1 METPFFGP
9 SYVSKSTN
17 LADQRLIN
25 LYPEVVETKTGK
37 AIGMLTL
44 CPGLTLR
51 VNLDHGPILS
61 RSMMVMAGLLY
72 VISGTTLYRV
82 SPTFTPTE
90 IGTISLT
97 SNVSAYVYSTVTGL
111 VPIAL
116 PFTAP
121 SDGNIYLINN
131 GAQLLI
137 SIGAPTAYQ
146 DGFGLM
152 VQPNSNIWWQSNLLD
167 LTTWD
172 ALNFASASGDSD
184 NIVGIIQLKL
194 EVFLVKQYETEVW
207 VNVGTPGFAF
217 QRVSGIYVEQGAVT
231 GATISRI
238 GEKFMFLGQSTQGNN
253 VVIEMNSY
261 TPRRVSTHAIEEEI
275 SGYSTT
281 TDAFS
286 YTYQQ
291 EGHVFYVL
299 VFPSGNTVWVY
310 DATSSDLLGIPC
322 WHQRAA
328 FANGAFSRHWG
339 NSYVFFAGLH
349 LVGDYTNGNVYSY
362 DTAVLTDNGTTRKWL
377 RSWNA
382 LPKMPEDVT
391 RFAALWIDMQTGL
404 GIDPSTD
411 PQVVLRFSDD
421 GGHNWS
427 NEFIRSAGKLGQTAR
442 RVKFNRLG
450 STRKSTGLNRIFE
463 LSSTDIM
470 PVNMFG
476 AYLR

>member
-37 AIGMLTL
+37 SIGMLTL
-44 CPGLTLR
+44 CPGLKLQFTL
-51 VNLDHGPILS
+51 DAGPILS
-61 RSMMVMAGLLY
+61 RSMIVMEGNLY
-72 VISGTTLYRV
+72 IISGNTLYRI
-82 SPTFTPTE
+82 SPTFVATVV
-90 IGTISLT
+90 GTISIT
-97 SNVSAYVYSTVTGL
+97 SSVSAYVYSASGGL
-111 VPIAL
+111 VPVVL
-116 PFTAP
+116 PFSAQG
-121 SDGNIYLINN
+121 DGNIYLITN
-131 GAQLLI
+131 GIQILI

-152 VQPNSNIWWQSNLLD
+152 VQTGSNIWWQSNLLD

-207 VNVGTPGFAF
+207 VNVGTAGFAF
-217 QRVSGIYVEQGAVT
+217 ERVSGIYVEQGAVT

-281 TDAFS
+281 TDSFS

-299 VFPSGNTVWVY
+299 VFPSGNAVWVY

-349 LVGDYTNGNVYSY
+349 LVGDYANGNVYSFN
-362 DTAVLTDNGTTRKWL
+362 TSTLTDNGTTRKWL

-382 LPKMPEDVT
+382 TTKMPEDVT
-391 RFAALWIDMQTGL
+391 RFSTLWIDMQTGL
-404 GIDPSTD
+404 GIDANID

-421 GGHNWS
+421 GGHTWS
-427 NEFIRSAGKLGQTAR
+427 DEFIRSAGKLGQTAK

-450 STRKSTGLNRIFE
+450 STRRSKGLNRIFE